1 MANGFQT
8 PSINNGIFY
17 RQTMFDQRSHVSAAH
32 LPQMS
37 VDKITDLGPVE
48 YWAMTRKSEL
58 PLYKLS
64 SFGGRNIVE
73 IEGNVA
79 RYQVPVSMDDT
90 VEIVADITTVDKP
103 GLDGTPFEIMLSTDR
118 FGYGDLLKFSQFSN
132 FELVVDPSQPIR
144 PKGEA
149 FIYTVKLL
157 DNGNVKFVDKKYLTP
172 GTRIGKFGS
181 VIPTEF
187 GQTYGSWRINGVGE
201 REYIIK
207 IGDACA
213 QTSYWISNRANEH
226 GITLQNYQR
235 VMEYIQID
243 GSGDPTISELNKY
256 MASVGMS
263 PLDLKAKKDNNEAR
277 MKFAFAMDDIS
288 MRLLAR
294 DYENQLMW
302 GTGGRVIL
310 DGADEVQ
317 LPIGLWQQLNSGYVH
332 VYNYNNFS
340 KFLFI
345 NAFHNYFLGKRD
357 YVEPGNEPTVNVE
370 TGWGGMV
377 LVNDMISKES
387 NSNSFIQD
395 AKDNGIIKGTGLDRE
410 FVGSFFRAWTIPG
423 LVRIVFKYNPAFDAI
438 HMKNSIDNP
447 KMPTSY
453 NLSSYS
459 FIMYDVDDM
468 SNNVQLLRNK
478 NAKIKMIVQNGRDT
492 HPLFEMGNGQI
503 SKFQGMSRKSGFGVM
518 FERPYDAI
526 RVIDPTKILKIVMR
540 NPFTGEPFG
549 GLV

>member
-1 MANGFQT
+1 MAT
-8 PSINNGIFY
+8 PSIANGIFY
-17 RQTMFDQRSHVSAAH
+17 RQTMFDARSHVAASH
-32 LPQMS
+32 LPQMT
-37 VDKITDLGPVE
+37 VDQVTDLGPVE
-48 YWAMTRKSEL
+48 YWSMTRKSEL

-73 IEGNVA
+73 MDGNVA

-90 VEIVADITTVDKP
+90 VEIVQDITTVDKP
-103 GLDGTPFEIMLSTDR
+103 GLDGTPFEIMLSSDR
-118 FGYGDLLKFSQFSN
+118 FGYGDLLKFSQFTN
-132 FELVVDPSQPIR
+132 IELVVDPSAPIR
-144 PKGEA
+144 ARGEA
-149 FIYTVKLL
+149 VVYTVKLL
-157 DNGNVKFVDKKYLTP
+157 DNGDVKYLDKRYLAP

-187 GQTYGSWRINGVGE
+187 GQTYGSWSIKGVGE
-201 REYIIK
+201 REYLIK

-213 QTSYWISNRANEH
+213 QTSYWISNRANEY
-226 GITLQNYQR
+226 GFSLNNYKR
-235 VMEYIQID
+235 VVEYIQID
-243 GSGDPTISELNKY
+243 GTGDPTITELNKY
-256 MASVGMS
+256 MTSVGMS
-263 PLDLKAKKDNNEAR
+263 PLDLKAKKDANQAR

-317 LPIGLWQQLNSGYVH
+317 LPTGLWQQLNSGYVH
-332 VYNYNNFS
+332 SYNYNEFG
-340 KFLFI
+340 KYLFI

-357 YVEPGNEPTVNVE
+357 YVDPGNEPSVTVE

-377 LVNDMISKES
+377 LVNEMIAKES
-387 NSNSFIQD
+387 NSNAFIQD
-395 AKDNGIIKGTGLDRE
+395 ANTNGIIKGAGLDRE
-410 FVGSFFRAWTIPG
+410 YVGSWFKTWTIPG
-423 LVRIVFKYNPAFDAI
+423 LVRITFQHNPAFDNI
-438 HMKNSIDNP
+438 HLKNDIDNP
-447 KMPTSY
+447 KMPTGY

-459 FIMYDVDDM
+459 FLMYDVDDM
-468 SNNVQLLRNK
+468 ANNIQLLRNR
-478 NAKIKMIVQNGRDT
+478 NAKVKMIVQNGRDT

-503 SKFQGMSRKSGFGVM
+503 SKFQAMSRKSGFGVM

-526 RVIDPTKILKIVMR
+526 RIIDPTRILKIVMV
-540 NPFTGEPFG
+540 NPKTGLPFG

>member
-1 MANGFQT
+1 MST
-8 PSINNGIFY
+8 PSIANGIFY
-17 RQTMFDQRSHVSAAH
+17 RQTMFDQRSHVAANY

-48 YWAMTRKSEL
+48 YWSMTRKSEL
-58 PLYKLS
+58 ALYKLS

-73 IEGNVA
+73 MDGSVA

-90 VEIVADITTVDKP
+90 VEIVEDITTTDKP

-132 FELVVDPSQPIR
+132 IEMVVDPSQPIR

-157 DNGNVKFVDKKYLTP
+157 DNGETKYLDKKYLTP
-172 GTRIGKFGS
+172 TTRIGKFGS

-187 GQTYGSWRINGVGE
+187 GQTYSSWRINGVGE
-201 REYIIK
+201 REYLIK

-226 GITLQNYQR
+226 GISLNNYNR
-235 VMEYIQID
+235 VKEYIQID
-243 GSGDPTISELNKY
+243 GSGDPTITELNKY
-256 MASVGMS
+256 MESVGMS
-263 PLDLKAKKDNNEAR
+263 PLDLASKAKNGEAT

-317 LPIGLWQQLNSGYVH
+317 MPTGLWQQLNSGYVH
-332 VYNYNNFS
+332 VYNYNNFN
-340 KFLFI
+340 KYLFI

-357 YVEPGNEPTVNVE
+357 YVEPGQEPTVEVE

-377 LVNDMISKES
+377 LVNEMIAKE
-387 NSNSFIQD
+387 NSNAYLQD
-395 AKDNGIIKGTGLDRE
+395 ANANGIVKGEGLNRE
-410 FVGSFFRAWTIPG
+410 FVGSWYRAWTIPG
-423 LVRIVFKYNPAFDAI
+423 LVRISYKYNPAFDAI
-438 HMKNSIDNP
+438 HMKNEIDNP
-447 KMPTSY
+447 KMPTGY

-459 FIMYDVDDM
+459 FIMYDINDM
-468 SNNVQLLRNK
+468 ENNIQLLRNK
-478 NAKIKMIVQNGRDT
+478 NAKVKMIVQNGRDT
-492 HPLFEMGNGQI
+492 HPLFEMGNGNI
-503 SKFQGMSRKSGFGVM
+503 SKFQAMSRKSGFGVM

-526 RVIDPTKILKIVMR
+526 RIIDPTKILKIVMR
-540 NPFTGEPFG
+540 NPVTGLPFG